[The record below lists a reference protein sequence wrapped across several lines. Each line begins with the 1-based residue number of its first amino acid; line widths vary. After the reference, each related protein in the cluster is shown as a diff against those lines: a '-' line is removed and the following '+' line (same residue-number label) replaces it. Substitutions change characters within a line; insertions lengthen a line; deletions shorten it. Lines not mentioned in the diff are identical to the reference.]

1 MLALHYLGVKADFIP
16 NKSQGQIDREVDRDK
31 KVAETAQIY
40 YGMRAITSE
49 EARATAKETA
59 AVTLLTESA
68 PATGT
73 IDDQNDDD
81 SNQNNENLNQNSTKK
96 DNDEANN
103 GKE

>member
-1 MLALHYLGVKADFIP
+1 KKLALRYLGVKADFVP

-40 YGMRAITSE
+40 YGLRAITSE

-59 AVTLLTESA
+59 AVTLLTEKA

-73 IDDQNDDD
+73 IDDQNDDNASED
-81 SNQNNENLNQNSTKK
+81 TSNAE
-96 DNDEANN
+96 E
-103 GKE
+103 